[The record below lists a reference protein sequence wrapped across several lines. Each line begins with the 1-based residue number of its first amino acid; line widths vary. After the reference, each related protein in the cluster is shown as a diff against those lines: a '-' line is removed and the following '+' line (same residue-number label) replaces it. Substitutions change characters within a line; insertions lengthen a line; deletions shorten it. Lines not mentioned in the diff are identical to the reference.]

1 MDERDMK
8 IAQLRNEI
16 EELKRRNVDLT
27 GQVNHAMELMTQA
40 RKDAVEATQALED
53 MRDQHTRLI
62 GDIMALMGRMER
74 M

>member
-40 RKDAVEATQALED
+40 RKDAVEATQALEELREKHD
-53 MRDQHTRLI
+53 GLIRDVQEL
-62 GDIMALMGRMER
+62 MER
-74 M
+74 MARA